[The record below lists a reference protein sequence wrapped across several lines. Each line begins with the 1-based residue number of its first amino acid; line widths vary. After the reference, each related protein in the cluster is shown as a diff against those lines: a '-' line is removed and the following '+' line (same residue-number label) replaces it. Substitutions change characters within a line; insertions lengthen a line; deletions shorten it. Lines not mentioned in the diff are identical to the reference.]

1 MAKSYSEK
9 YLLSLNDL
17 NEKRIGVQFGK
28 LCVKANL
35 PPSMIADAMGVSRMS
50 VYNWF
55 RGKVVNQKNV
65 EKVERFMDIIEY
77 NLDKGAL
84 PVLST
89 SQARNFVIEKIIN
102 KL

>member
-1 MAKSYSEK
+1 MAKSYSDK
-9 YLLSLNDL
+9 YLISLNNL

-35 PPSMIADAMGVSRMS
+35 PPSMIADAMAVSRMS

-65 EKVERFMDIIEY
+65 EKVELFMDIIED
-77 NLDKGAL
+77 NLSKGTL
-84 PVLST
+84 PVLT
-89 SQARNFVIEKIIN
+89 TMQARAFITEKIIS

>member
-9 YLLSLNDL
+9 FLIGMHDL

-35 PPSMIADAMGVSRMS
+35 PPSVVANAMGVSRMS

-55 RGKVVNQKNV
+55 RGKAVRENNLSMI
-65 EKVERFMDIIEY
+65 EKFMDIIESS
-77 NLDKGAL
+77 LEGGAL
-84 PVLST
+84 PVPNT
-89 SQARNFVIEKIIN
+89 FEAWHFVKNNVLNKI
-102 KL
+102 

>member
-9 YLLSLNDL
+9 YLISLSNL

-35 PPSMIADAMGVSRMS
+35 PPSMVADAIGVSRMS

-65 EKVERFMDIIEY
+65 EKVENFMDILEH
-77 NLDKGAL
+77 NLEEGNL
-84 PVLST
+84 PVPTTIEAKQFVT
-89 SQARNFVIEKIIN
+89 SKVIN
-102 KL
+102 KI

>member
-9 YLLSLNDL
+9 YLISLGNLND
-17 NEKRIGVQFGK
+17 KRIGVQFGK

-35 PPSMIADAMGVSRMS
+35 PPGLIADAMGVSRMS

-65 EKVERFMDIIEY
+65 EKVEHFMDILE
-77 NLDKGAL
+77 DKLESGAL
-84 PVLST
+84 PVPT
-89 SQARNFVIEKIIN
+89 MADAKKFITTNIIN
-102 KL
+102 KI

>member
-65 EKVERFMDIIEY
+65 EKVERFMDIIED
-77 NLDKGAL
+77 NLDRGTL

>member
-65 EKVERFMDIIEY
+65 EKVERFMDIIEEY
-77 NLDKGAL
+77 LDKGTL

-89 SQARNFVIEKIIN
+89 SQARNFVIEKLIN
-102 KL
+102 RH

>member
-35 PPSMIADAMGVSRMS
+35 PPSMIADAMAVSRMS

-65 EKVERFMDIIEY
+65 EKVERFMDIIEA
-77 NLDKGAL
+77 NLNKGDL
-84 PVLST
+84 PVLNT
-89 SQARNFVIEKIIN
+89 SQARDFISEKIIN